1 MAIDPN
7 ILLQRRT
14 IDLGQVLNQGLQAY
28 QAFSNIRS
36 QREEEARQRRL
47 QPLQEQV
54 LKAQVA
60 AIPGEQED
68 LARKRQLQAMKMNAT
83 ADFMLAKKIEPLVA
97 SGKWD
102 DALKLVNSDKTIS
115 DETKGLASSVLENKD
130 TLGAISLLNSAYE
143 NGYSIGGI
151 ERPTLGKVSTRT
163 VLDPATNEL
172 KIGRFDDQGNFL
184 NFVEGVAPRPTAFQE
199 SGAAIRERETDKRI
213 RATLD
218 SARRSGISEE
228 KLANLESILATG
240 DLGAGARYL
249 ESVTTGRGL
258 NVTAFRALFPDQSR
272 QADRAIALATRE
284 MKTIGKDAPEI
295 ARQSLNASESIASQ
309 IGLYERALQLIDEGA
324 GTGPVEALFPAI
336 KDASVELE
344 QLQGILALEALGS
357 TNLTPVSN
365 ADIQLLKD
373 NAIPKLDKGFKAWAE
388 NKISALRRAQL
399 FHNQRASYFQTGEAR
414 YEDWLNPQ
422 NWSQGTFRL
431 IPSANLPGG
440 AGRAT
445 NIEIQR
451 GNVPNL
457 RESIP
462 GSNIVPPSPNVYEV
476 DF

>member
-1 MAIDPN
+1 MRQSIED
-7 ILLQRRT
+7 
-14 IDLGQVLNQGLQAY
+14 
-28 QAFSNIRS
+28 
-36 QREEEARQRRL
+36 RERQKRL
-47 QPLQEQV
+47 QPLQ
-54 LKAQVA
+54 
-60 AIPGEQED
+60 D
-68 LARKRQLQAMKMNAT
+68 QLMQMEVMKMNAT
-83 ADFMLAKKIEPLVA
+83 SDFMLAKKLEPLIAAGRWEDA
-97 SGKWD
+97 SK
-102 DALKLVNSDKTIS
+102 ALGASKGIS
-115 DETKGLASSVLENKD
+115 EETKGLVSDIIKNKD
-130 TLGAISLLNSAYE
+130 TLGAISAINSAYE
-143 NGYSIGGI
+143 NGYSIAGI
-151 ERPTLGKVSTRT
+151 ERPAVGKVSTET

-184 NFVEGVAPRPTAFQE
+184 NFVEGVAPRPTVFQE
-199 SGAAIRERETDKRI
+199 SGAAIREKETDRRI
-213 RATLD
+213 SATLD

-228 KLANLESILATG
+228 NLANLEAILATG

-272 QADRAIALATRE
+272 QADRAIALAKRE
-284 MKTIGKDAPEI
+284 MQTIGKDAPEI

-324 GTGPVEALFPAI
+324 GTGPIEALFPAI

-388 NKISALRRAQL
+388 NKISALRRAQ
-399 FHNQRASYFQTGEAR
+399 FVHNQRASYFQTGEAR

-422 NWSQGTFRL
+422 NWSQGMFSL
-431 IPSANLPGG
+431 IPSANRPGG
-440 AGRAT
+440 ATRAT
-445 NIEIQR
+445 SVEVQR

-457 RESIP
+457 VESIP

-476 DF
+476 DY